1 MNNYD
6 ANSILE
12 FDFEHNDLINEDELN
27 YDSLAEGIMAAA
39 HELLPLLEYDDESDS
54 SFEDVNSS
62 VNDDAIAEAFSQ
74 AIASERKQS
83 SNISKKRV
91 KNSSSYSTLTEEQ
104 RAEVFEQ
111 RKACAKSNSL
121 INSRK
126 RNAFPEPINKMLLSD
141 TNDEVMLFIEQLTY
155 IAVSQSMSL
164 GNLKQFKADT
174 SEYNALRFNETM
186 ILAALFG
193 VPTVLHKIATRAGKA
208 PQELQF
214 PECVID
220 CRKVLHDK
228 YQRRTFSPDQKSP
241 SNDWFHFAVELKN
254 SLNSSKSAFEFLHF
268 IFKYTE
274 DRSGGI
280 VFDYANL
287 ALLFQNN
294 LDLDFES
301 DVLSELGRL
310 NQEKPSVFKKQR
322 KIQQFKKLCEQKIKG
337 QTHAISAVTEMVA
350 SAFNAKKTGPRGIVT
365 FMGASGTG
373 KTALAETLVDALNE
387 VYGASYRKLLL
398 NMEMYSDDRSSMKLF
413 GTGSQYVDS
422 ALGELTTEVL
432 IAPRTVIIID
442 EIEKAHRTVIQSL
455 LTLLEKGEMTDQ
467 TTNKVVDFSQ
477 CIFVFTTNLGQKA
490 AKQSLSKNKPLDLSA
505 LLAEKPGKVGLSS
518 ELISRL
524 SRGSVALFRELEIK
538 DLLNMAEHAA
548 NIAREDKTLC
558 WPEDLPEMLVETL
571 GGDLAPRTIL
581 AQASKLQGK
590 IVEFVLSTIEETA
603 NDPRIE
609 VEIAEDIANF
619 HYAVVTQ
626 DRLLT
631 RLLKKYFPNCKV
643 LTDVSQIQQLSS
655 EQNIQAVLI
664 DQPQCSTELAAEHK
678 GNLHFYSFGYQH
690 QGVDEAIKPTQIER
704 HFKLVDFT
712 VPSLTAFIKQVAKR
726 CRLLTSAEQLRKR
739 KMMVEFDYQLT
750 RIDDGFKVTLQHPV
764 YEQRFDPNDFEAPY
778 MQEPCIPK
786 ISFQD
791 IIGQDELKQSM
802 TFILQRLRGANDF
815 VLDMPKGYLF
825 AGLPGTGKSY
835 FAKAI
840 AGECQVPFI
849 PVNAADLMNGD
860 VVININHLFEVAA
873 RYAPCIVFL
882 DEIDAIALSREQNS
896 IHGRLAVNT
905 LLTQLDG
912 FNNSDNPVFVLAA
925 TNFAHKLDP
934 AVMRHGRFD
943 KMVTIPLPDLAA
955 RTRFIEQ
962 CCNKYKFQLTDAA
975 LLSFAKRVSG
985 ASYGFL
991 ETLFRDLQLTLLT
1004 KQCQFSAS
1012 MLDEQLLAATI
1023 GNKKAVSSYNDKDR
1037 LAIAYHET
1045 GHYLMYKHLHPKAR
1059 CTNLSIQEHER
1070 SGGITMFDLDGQVLS
1085 NTKANYKAQL
1095 QVLLAGRAA
1104 EKLLSEHDDD
1114 ISAGASHDIQQA
1126 TLLAKRAISDLG
1138 FSDSLGLADF
1148 KQLPMLQ
1155 TKVENEVVEWLNT
1168 AFIASETYLRK
1179 NWALVKQIAEVL
1191 FEQETLDQDQLDNI
1205 ATLPNKKNA
1214 KA

>member
-1 MNNYD
+1 MKNHDKFFEQDKALCTGVELRDDETLHEEEDLQEEEVPYESSEDFFAELDLSEVEGPDITDKKQDVD
-6 ANSILE
+6 AENTTTACTHDAWHEEDFRFYKKRTTSADSNSVIQQKQRNQFPHMISQMFKLATHPDMVRFKEQLAYIALSQSINAGDIKPLEVSTPSEKEYEFDITMLLAAIFGFPAIQQKIAAEVGIASQEIKFTQAVYHCRDVLQDKVPPRTFRTNSDGFNTNWFKMAAGQKEKLKPTKSAFKLFPFIFKATDETMTSLE
-12 FDFEHNDLINEDELN
+12 FD
-27 YDSLAEGIMAAA
+27 
-39 HELLPLLEYDDESDS
+39 
-54 SFEDVNSS
+54 V
-62 VNDDAIAEAFSQ
+62 
-74 AIASERKQS
+74 
-83 SNISKKRV
+83 
-91 KNSSSYSTLTEEQ
+91 T
-104 RAEVFEQ
+104 
-111 RKACAKSNSL
+111 
-121 INSRK
+121 
-126 RNAFPEPINKMLLSD
+126 
-141 TNDEVMLFIEQLTY
+141 
-155 IAVSQSMSL
+155 
-164 GNLKQFKADT
+164 
-174 SEYNALRFNETM
+174 
-186 ILAALFG
+186 
-193 VPTVLHKIATRAGKA
+193 
-208 PQELQF
+208 
-214 PECVID
+214 
-220 CRKVLHDK
+220 
-228 YQRRTFSPDQKSP
+228 
-241 SNDWFHFAVELKN
+241 
-254 SLNSSKSAFEFLHF
+254 
-268 IFKYTE
+268 
-274 DRSGGI
+274 
-280 VFDYANL
+280 NL
-287 ALLFQNN
+287 ALLLQNK
-294 LDLDFES
+294 LDFES

-310 NQEKPSVFKKQR
+310 NQEKPSLFKKQR
-322 KIQQFKKLCEQKIKG
+322 KIQQLKKLCEQKIKG
-337 QTHAISAVTEMVA
+337 QMQAISAVTEMVGG
-350 SAFNAKKTGPRGIVT
+350 AFNSKKTGPRGIVT

-373 KTALAETLVDALNE
+373 KTALAETLVYGVNE
-387 VYGASYRKLLL
+387 VYGAGYKKLIL

-422 ALGELTTEVL
+422 ALGELTTQVL

-455 LTLLEKGEMTDQ
+455 LTLLEKGEIPDQ
-467 TTNKVVDFSQ
+467 TTNEVVDFSQ

-490 AKQSLSKNKPLDLSA
+490 AKENLSKNKPLDLSA
-505 LLAEKPGKVGLSS
+505 LLAEKPGKVGLSP

-558 WPEDLPEMLVETL
+558 WSEDLPEMLIETL
-571 GGDLAPRTIL
+571 GGDLSPRTIL

-643 LTDVSQIQQLSS
+643 LTDVSQVQQLSS

-664 DQPQCSTELAAEHK
+664 DQLQCSTELAAEHK

-690 QGVDEAIKPTQIER
+690 QSVDEAIKPTQIER

-943 KMVTIPLPDLAA
+943 KIVTIPLPDLVA
-955 RTRFIEQ
+955 RKRFIKQ
-962 CCNKYKFQLTDAA
+962 CCDNYQFTLTADALDA
-975 LLSFAKRVSG
+975 FAKRIGG
-985 ASYGFL
+985 ATYGFI
-991 ETLFRDLQLTLLT
+991 ETLFRDVQLTLLT
-1004 KQCQFSAS
+1004 KQCQFSVS
-1012 MLDEQLLAATI
+1012 MLDEQLLTATI

-1045 GHYLMYKHLHPKAR
+1045 GHYLLYKHWYPKAK
-1059 CTNLSIQEHER
+1059 CINLSIQEHEGA
-1070 SGGITMFDLDGQVLS
+1070 GGVTVFDLDGQGLG
-1085 NTKANYKAQL
+1085 NTKASCKAKL
-1095 QVLLAGRAA
+1095 QMLLAGRAA

-1114 ISAGASHDIQQA
+1114 ISSGASHDIQQA
-1126 TLLAKRAISDLG
+1126 TQLAKRAISDLG

-1155 TKVENEVVEWLNT
+1155 TKVENEVVEWLNE
-1168 AFIASETYLRK
+1168 AYHNSETYLRN
-1179 NWALVKQIAEVL
+1179 NWHLVKQIAEIL
-1191 FEQETLDQDQLDNI
+1191 FEKGSLDQAQLDDI
-1205 ATLPNKKNA
+1205 TLNYQSTA
-1214 KA
+1214 KQYSH